1 MSKELMN
8 TTEMKEVISKRTA
21 CMKVF
26 EHADHRFTAAIY
38 GTPVH
43 YMKDGRWEEID
54 NRLEAVADV
63 DEEEIADG
71 AANKNSDAETAALQA
86 AEGVSGEAAESVK
99 AKESAGESDTA
110 ANGGDVANISGA
122 FKVRLSNKVKKKQM
136 VSLGE
141 GSRKL
146 TWGFVDA
153 NSVKRQILK
162 ETEAERQ
169 PDSAGALEHT
179 ADSEKDPTAAYAV
192 RHLKSRILYPE
203 AFQGVDIRYTIGPE
217 SLKEDLVLKQADAV
231 HAFTWRYAPGGLKA
245 RQEGADIVFEDAGGR
260 EAYRLSAPYMT
271 DAAGEVS
278 HGLTLTLTDDGGEKN
293 KEAYVRLEADA
304 GWLAAEERAY
314 PVVIDPVVTT
324 DVARDKIQDCHVSS
338 FYNTD
343 NFYNSHILK
352 TGRVDGSVLRSYL
365 KFTLPQLNK
374 ASEMVTSAWYVAI
387 RRPGGSDQRRIDI
400 HRVTKD
406 WNSKTVTWDNKPSYD
421 PKVAD
426 YIAFSG
432 SGLTRLVFDI
442 TGVVKDWY
450 ADGKNYGL
458 MMKEHGEEEGTYN
471 EYISSDDNLDD
482 NAATRPQIMIQY
494 VSCEGL
500 EDFWTYHQ
508 HDIGRAGTG
517 YVNDYNGSQIL
528 VHPTYALSG
537 SRAPISLSHVF
548 NSSEQGADIG
558 YGKGFRLNYHQTM
571 TAKKIGSTDYYCQ
584 TDGDGTRRYFAKDTT
599 DSKWKDELDQTRIL
613 TLDSSNRYTVTDKD
627 GGKQHFLNGLLV
639 KEEDASGNT
648 LSILHNASKIV
659 KLTDGS
665 GREVNLAYGSDGH
678 LSKLTDAAGRVTTFG
693 YTNGFLTSITD
704 PDGAVSRFTYDTA
717 AGKGMMLTAA
727 DPYGYKVQYSYGSR
741 APYRVSKVTEYA
753 GSTEGQSLALA
764 YGHNRTSFT
773 DSKGRKEVY
782 LFDNAGRTVSVRND
796 AGYGAAWQYLDTAK
810 NKNKL
815 SAATDLRYV
824 SPQYLRGVTGG
835 MAGWTRYSNADHV
848 VVEDSAAGEAYI
860 GTKCI
865 RIRSTA
871 ASGDGAAYQNLTV
884 KAGKRYV
891 FSAYVKASV
900 SELAAKG
907 RIWLQIEDTAKN
919 LAVVADS
926 VGITAGTEGFKR
938 LSVAFTAPDNG
949 TGNGTSSLRILAR
962 TRNFKGTAWF
972 DGLQME
978 EGEAAGR
985 LNLVSNNCF
994 QNGMTDHTAL
1004 QFAGGDGV
1012 LKTGAAA
1019 QVPTVLKGTVNE
1031 DKVNIR
1037 AAAGTAYQALVMA
1050 PKGTSA
1056 TIHGADYDSDG
1067 SIWYAIRAKIGNKTY
1082 DGYMKGT
1089 YLNLSISGA
1098 VVTVRG
1104 VVAADNLNLRAGAGT
1119 GYSAKTM
1126 MAAGT
1131 TVGIKGAAKDSSGT
1145 KWYRL
1150 AFTKN
1155 GTQYD
1160 GYASA
1165 DYVAVMRPSTS
1176 HAAPSGTL
1184 NVRTEPNT
1192 SCSVAVQIG
1201 SSDKVNIV
1209 SHAGLKNG
1217 DLWYGV
1223 KLTKGGKAYTGYV
1236 LSDLVTVS
1244 STDAPAEIRMGQQEK
1259 VPGGNG
1265 PTGDS
1270 VLKITGDEKN
1280 NKRCYQPLA
1289 ISGKKGDCF
1298 MACGWGYA
1306 DSVSLKE
1313 KFFES
1318 DSHAGNSLNS
1328 RKNRHFGLHIN
1339 FISSDAN
1346 DRNDIHYAEF
1356 GADCSEWQFMNT
1368 AFVAKHDYV
1377 RVDIGFCYGNNSNQ
1391 AYFTGL
1397 GLYKEEYGTSFAYD
1411 DKGNVV
1417 KVTDQAK
1424 KNSSFEYDTVDNLKK
1439 LMDPKGNAFKY
1450 DYDKKHRVTGA
1461 ASAAGMK
1468 YTFAYDNYGNPVTA
1482 RTVDS
1487 SAETDAKKAM
1497 TSKAAYTTGTAEGQ
1511 YMASQTSPEGV
1522 TTAYDWDVTK
1532 GLLKNVSVSS
1542 HQADYSYD
1550 TMDRLTKVT
1559 GKAAVNGTEAAV
1571 QVQYTYD
1578 RDRLTKITHNGFDY
1592 TFAYDGFGN
1601 RKSVSIAGKAAV
1613 SHDYEAK
1620 NGNLLKSTYANG
1632 WEVAY
1637 TYDNLD
1643 RVTEVKASKD
1653 GTSYTIGRYIYDKLG
1668 RVARFVDGQVSGKSC
1683 TYGYDLTDRL
1693 CEAVFDDGTAYRY
1706 TYDAN
1711 DCLVKE
1717 VQTTPDGVRTVT
1729 RGYDA
1734 DSRETAVACGS
1745 AKVEKTFDKLGR
1757 LSSIRRNGGKHTT
1770 AYTYETAS
1778 DGGQT
1783 GRIKTV
1789 KNGSGT
1795 WEYAYDAWG
1804 NVSKATEN
1812 GSADSHTYTYD
1823 AQGQLTREY
1832 DPDKKLY
1839 LGYQYDAGGN
1849 LTEVRS
1855 YPAGAEG
1862 GPEGTGTVLKTFA
1875 YDSTWKD
1882 QLASVT
1888 MDGKTRNFTYDAN
1901 GNLLNG
1907 GKYTY
1912 SWTKGSLLE
1921 KVTGDGL
1928 EAVYTYDASGIRT
1941 SKKVNGTTTEYLTAG
1956 GSVLSE
1962 KKNGVWQHYLY
1973 DGSGQLM
1980 AIRYKGAD
1988 YYYIRDGLMTISGL
2002 VDANG
2007 VAVVNYRYDSWGI
2020 LTGITGSMAGTL
2032 GKDNPYR
2039 FKGYYYDEETGMYY
2053 LKSRYYQPEI
2063 CRFISADE
2071 PELTRITPMALTD
2084 KNLYAY
2090 CDNNPIVRRDMDGA
2104 LWGFVL
2110 AGAAVG
2116 AAIGAA
2122 TQVIDN
2128 AISGRELGDGVLL
2141 AAVGGAITGA
2151 VGATGLGALGQ
2162 AYVSGAVAAAT
2173 DVITQVKESGKG
2185 MQGVKDIDWMQVNVS
2200 FTLGAVSGARGGNG
2214 LLHKGSEVTKARKI
2228 YQRAIKGIR
2237 ERRWSTSKAAGYL
2250 VRSSRNLKK
2259 VVSANY
2265 KKAGRTSFRMSMVTM
2280 VLKKVIPL
2288 F

>member
-54 NRLEAVADV
+54 NRLEAAADKV
-63 DEEEIADG
+63 PAD
-71 AANKNSDAETAALQA
+71 ADDME
-86 AEGVSGEAAESVK
+86 
-99 AKESAGESDTA
+99 
-110 ANGGDVANISGA
+110 NISGA
-122 FKVRLSNKVKKKQM
+122 FRVRLSNKVKKKQM

-162 ETEAERQ
+162 ETEEQQ

-203 AFQGVDIRYTIGPE
+203 AFHGVDIRYTIGPE

-304 GWLAAEERAY
+304 GWLAAEERVY

-450 ADGKNYGL
+450 ADGRNYGL

-627 GGKQHFLNGLLV
+627 GGKQHFLNGLLI

-678 LSKLTDAAGRVTTFG
+678 LSKLTDAAGRVTAFG

-835 MAGWTRYSNADHV
+835 MAGWTRYSNANHV

-871 ASGDGAAYQNLTV
+871 ASGDGAAFQNLTV
-884 KAGKRYV
+884 KAGKKYV
-891 FSAYVKASV
+891 FSAYVRASV

-926 VGITAGTEGFKR
+926 AGITAGTEGFKR

-1004 QFAGGDGV
+1004 QFSGGDGV

-1037 AAAGTAYQALVMA
+1037 AAAGTAYPALVMA

-1131 TVGIKGAAKDSSGT
+1131 AVGIKGAAKDSSGT

-1244 STDAPAEIRMGQQEK
+1244 STDVPAEIRMGQQEK

-1318 DSHAGNSLNS
+1318 DPHAGNSLNS

-1368 AFVAKHDYV
+1368 AFVARHDYV
-1377 RVDIGFCYGNNSNQ
+1377 RVDIGFTYGSNSNN

-1424 KNSSFEYDTVDNLKK
+1424 KNSSFEYDTADNLKK

-1468 YTFAYDNYGNPVTA
+1468 YTFVYDDYGNPVTA
-1482 RTVDS
+1482 RTVDP

-1511 YMASQTSPEGV
+1511 YMASQTSPEGSVV
-1522 TTAYDWDVTK
+1522 TYEWNTARGQMNNTTDAAGNKVSYTYDAV
-1532 GLLKNVSVSS
+1532 GRLSSVSGKRAIRGS
-1542 HQADYSYD
+1542 EKEVKGIYTYD
-1550 TMDRLTKVT
+1550 KDRLTK
-1559 GKAAVNGTEAAV
+1559 
-1571 QVQYTYD
+1571 
-1578 RDRLTKITHNGFDY
+1578 LTHNGCEYSFS
-1592 TFAYDGFGN
+1592 YDGFGN
-1601 RKSVSIAGKAAV
+1601 GTGVSIAGTKV
-1613 SHDYEAK
+1613 IGHTYGAK
-1620 NGNLLKSTYANG
+1620 NGTLSKSTYANG
-1632 WEVAY
+1632 WEVTY

-1653 GTSYTIGRYIYDKLG
+1653 GSSYLIGQYIYDKLG
-1668 RVARFVDGQVSGKSC
+1668 RIARFVDGQVSGKSC

-1757 LSSIRRNGGKHTT
+1757 LSSIKRNGGKHTT
-1770 AYTYETAS
+1770 TYTYETTA

-1783 GRIKTV
+1783 GRVKTV

-1888 MDGKTRNFTYDAN
+1888 MEGKTRNFTYDVN
-1901 GNLLNG
+1901 GNLLSD

-1941 SKKVNGTTTEYLTAG
+1941 SKKVNGITTEYLTAG

-1988 YYYIRDGLMTISGL
+1988 YYYIRDGLMSITGL

-2063 CRFISADE
+2063 CRFISADSYDV
-2071 PELTRITPMALTD
+2071 LTQSPMALVDT
-2084 KNLYAY
+2084 NLYNY
-2090 CDNNPIVRRDMDGA
+2090 CDNNPVYREDENGQFWNIVIPA
-2104 LWGFVL
+2104 LI
-2110 AGAAVG
+2110 GAAVG
-2116 AAIGAA
+2116 TFLTWAATSATGQEYRTKDYLSDFVAGFIINLIPIKNISRAFYVIYTTGKGIYDGEEPKSIAFNAAIAWTA
-2122 TQVIDN
+2122 SSLNISERLNLPHKTNYDKVANNVIDVVEN
-2128 AISGRELGDGVLL
+2128 AGREFV
-2141 AAVGGAITGA
+2141 GAITSRIFN
-2151 VGATGLGALGQ
+2151 
-2162 AYVSGAVAAAT
+2162 SGPS
-2173 DVITQVKESGKG
+2173 K
-2185 MQGVKDIDWMQVNVS
+2185 
-2200 FTLGAVSGARGGNG
+2200 
-2214 LLHKGSEVTKARKI
+2214 TKASKSVKNSFKRTLISNQIIRK
-2228 YQRAIKGIR
+2228 G
-2237 ERRWSTSKAAGYL
+2237 
-2250 VRSSRNLKK
+2250 KK
-2259 VVSANY
+2259 VYRKRVY
-2265 KKAGRTSFRMSMVTM
+2265 YYRGRKEWR
-2280 VLKKVIPL
+2280 IERIH
-2288 F
+2288 